1 MNKQLTI
8 EELNKILDSYI
19 ALKKVMDKAHDAGFM
34 DINSS
39 FYNTV
44 WKAFEDI
51 VDIIDPESWIMW
63 YIYDNDMGERGMQV
77 KIADKEFSV
86 KNRRDLLEVMNSY
99 YD

>member
-1 MNKQLTI
+1 
-8 EELNKILDSYI
+8 
-19 ALKKVMDKAHDAGFM
+19 
-34 DINSS
+34 
-39 FYNTV
+39 
-44 WKAFEDI
+44 
-51 VDIIDPESWIMW
+51 MW

>member
-8 EELNKILDSYI
+8 EQLNKILDSYI
-19 ALKKVMDKAHDAGFM
+19 ALKKAMDKACDAGFM
-34 DINSS
+34 DIDGS

-44 WKAFEDI
+44 WKAFEDA

-77 KIADKEFSV
+77 KIGDEEFSV
-86 KNRRDLLEVMNSY
+86 ENRRDLLKVMNS
-99 YD
+99 

>member
-34 DINSS
+34 DINGS

-44 WKAFEDI
+44 WKAFEDTVAI
-51 VDIIDPESWIMW
+51 VDPYSWIMW
-63 YIYDNDMGERGMQV
+63 YIYDNNMGEKGMLV
-77 KIADKEFSV
+77 KIADEQFYIE
-86 KNRRDLLEVMNSY
+86 NRRDLLKVMNS
-99 YD
+99 

>member
-34 DINSS
+34 DINGS

-44 WKAFEDI
+44 WRAFEDAVAI
-51 VDIIDPESWIMW
+51 VDPYSWIMW
-63 YIYDNDMGERGMQV
+63 YIYDNDMGEAGLKV
-77 KIADKEFSV
+77 VIDEKELTV
-86 KNRRDLLEVMNSY
+86 ENRIDLLKVMYS
-99 YD
+99 

>member
-19 ALKKVMDKAHDAGFM
+19 ALKKVMDKAYDAGFM
-34 DINSS
+34 DINGS

-44 WKAFEDI
+44 WKAFEDTVAI
-51 VDIIDPESWIMW
+51 VDPDGWIMW

-77 KIADKEFSV
+77 KIGDEEFSV
-86 KNRRDLLEVMNSY
+86 ENRRDLLKVMNS
-99 YD
+99 

>member
-34 DINSS
+34 DINGS

-44 WKAFEDI
+44 WRAFEDAVAI
-51 VDIIDPESWIMW
+51 VDPYSWIMW
-63 YIYDNDMGERGMQV
+63 YIYDNDMGEAGLKV
-77 KIADKEFSV
+77 VIDEKELAV
-86 KNRRDLLEVMNSY
+86 ENRRDLLKVMYS
-99 YD
+99 

>member
-8 EELNKILDSYI
+8 EQLNKILDSYI
-19 ALKKVMDKAHDAGFM
+19 ALKKAMDKACDAGFM
-34 DINSS
+34 DIDGS

-44 WKAFEDI
+44 WKAFEDA

-77 KIADKEFSV
+77 KIGDEEFSV
-86 KNRRDLLEVMNSY
+86 KNRRDLLEVINY
-99 YD
+99 

>member
-34 DINSS
+34 DINGL

-44 WKAFEDI
+44 WKAFEDT
-51 VDIIDPESWIMW
+51 VAIIDPYSWIMW
-63 YIYDNDMGERGMQV
+63 YIYDNDMGEKGMLV
-77 KIADKEFSV
+77 KIADEQFYIE
-86 KNRRDLLEVMNSY
+86 NRRDLLKVMNS
-99 YD
+99 

>member
-1 MNKQLTI
+1 MNKKLTI

-19 ALKKVMDKAHDAGFM
+19 ALKKVMDKAYDAGFM
-34 DINSS
+34 DIDGA

-44 WKAFEDI
+44 WKSFEDT
-51 VDIIDPESWIMW
+51 VNIIDPDSWITW

-86 KNRRDLLEVMNSY
+86 KNRRDLLEVMNS
-99 YD
+99 